1 MIKAQFFRG
10 NDGLLTGY
18 DIRGHAGTGEYG
30 QDVLCAFVSSAA
42 YMAANTITDVIG
54 ADITAQVTDGRM
66 YITVSEKDVPECKAV
81 LEGLLLHLKET
92 EKQYPKNLNVII
104 TEV

>member
-1 MIKAQFFRG
+1 
-10 NDGLLTGY
+10 
-18 DIRGHAGTGEYG
+18 
-30 QDVLCAFVSSAA
+30 
-42 YMAANTITDVIG
+42 MAANTITDVIG
-54 ADITAQVTDGRM
+54 AEITAQVTDGRM

>member
-1 MIKAQFFRG
+1 MIKAEFFVDRS
-10 NDGLLTGY
+10 GY
-18 DIRGHAGTGEYG
+18 ICGFHIHGHSMMAESG

-54 ADITAQVTDGRM
+54 ADAQAQDGDGDMRLAVAGSDL
-66 YITVSEKDVPECKAV
+66 VSCQIV
-81 LEGLLLHLKET
+81 LAGLKLHLCET
-92 EKQYPKNLNVII
+92 EKQYPNNLNVII